1 MKLSNYIIAASVAA
15 IAFTSVEV
23 QAAIELPD
31 IVGNN
36 MVVQQNADA
45 RLWGWAT
52 PGSKVTVSASWA
64 PKKKVTATAA
74 DNGRWDLSLPTP
86 AATFDPQSIHIYGDG
101 SDITLANVLVGEVWF
116 CSGQSNMEMPLRGF
130 NMQHVDE
137 APEAIAYSGRY
148 PGIRFATVP
157 KGASY
162 TPQERVSSPWVE
174 SNPENAPEF
183 SALAFFF
190 ARSLTDLLDVPV
202 GIISC
207 SYGGSKVEGW
217 QSREQISKY
226 PEWDIDRE
234 AADST
239 MTEYERINVMYN
251 AMLHPLIGYTIK
263 GFLWNQGESNVGRHD
278 TYPQHQLDMV
288 TEWRAKWGQGE
299 LPFYFV
305 EIPGWEYGDVNGD
318 WAAIFRECQH
328 RAAEMIPNSGI
339 VCTSDLVYPD
349 QPHNIHAPI
358 KRPIGERLA
367 FLAGN
372 KTYGIKGLP
381 VDYPRFKSMTVDG
394 NKASLSFYNMPCGF
408 TPYQH
413 LEGFEAAGEDGVFHP
428 ANAWGNWEKLTI
440 DISCPEIEQIK
451 NVRYN
456 FKNFAV
462 GKIHNHL
469 GLPIIPFR
477 TDNGQQ

>member
-1 MKLSNYIIAASVAA
+1 MKLSHYFMTLAMATVSSTPAWAAV
-15 IAFTSVEV
+15 
-23 QAAIELPD
+23 ELPD

-52 PGSKVTVSASWA
+52 PGSKLTVSASWA
-64 PKKKVTATAA
+64 PKKKVTAVTA
-74 DNGRWDLSLPTP
+74 DNGRWDLELPTP
-86 AATFDPQSIHIYGDG
+86 SATFTPQTIHITGDD
-101 SDITLANVLVGEVWF
+101 SDITIDNILVGEVWF

-130 NMQHVDE
+130 NMQQVDE
-137 APEAIAYSGRY
+137 APEAIAYSGKY
-148 PGIRFATVP
+148 TGIRFATVP
-157 KGASY
+157 KRASY
-162 TPQERVSSPWVE
+162 TPQDRVTCPWVE

-183 SALAFFF
+183 SATAFFF
-190 ARSLTDLLDVPV
+190 ARALTDLLNVPV

-217 QSREQISKY
+217 QSREQLAGY
-226 PEWDIDRE
+226 PEWDIDKE
-234 AADST
+234 AADKN
-239 MTEYERINVMYN
+239 MTEFERINVMYN

-288 TEWRAKWGQGE
+288 TDWREKWGLGD

-305 EIPGWEYGDVNGD
+305 EIPGWSYGDVNGD
-318 WAAIFRECQH
+318 SAAKFRECQH
-328 RAAEMIPNSGI
+328 LAAEMTPNSGI
-339 VCTSDLVYPD
+339 ICTSDLVHPD
-349 QPHNIHAPI
+349 QPENIHAPV
-358 KRPIGERLA
+358 KRPLGERLA
-367 FLAGN
+367 FMAAAR
-372 KTYGIKGLP
+372 TYGIKGLP
-381 VDYPRFKSMTVDG
+381 VDYPRFRSMTVDG
-394 NKASLSFYNMPCGF
+394 NKASLTFDNMPNGF
-408 TPYQH
+408 VPYTH
-413 LEGFEAAGEDGVFHP
+413 LEGFEAAGADGVFHP
-428 ANAWGNWEKLTI
+428 AYAWGNWEKLTV
-440 DISCPEIEQIK
+440 DISCPEIDEIK

-477 TDNGQQ
+477 TDKD